1 MSLWEL
7 FVIAVGLSMDAFA
20 VSICNGLSVGKCKVK
35 HMLICGLYF
44 GAFQAIMP
52 SIGYLLGAQ
61 FETLV
66 SSIASYIAFALLA
79 LIGFNM
85 IRESCSKEEEEE
97 ATPDFSWCS
106 MLPLAV
112 ATSID
117 ALAVG
122 ITFAFLNYPI
132 VECITIIGLT
142 TFVLSIV
149 GVVVGNMFGS
159 RYQKKAEI
167 AGGIILIL
175 IGLKILFEHLG
186 ILVL

>member
-20 VSICNGLSVGKCKVK
+20 VSICKGLSVGKCKVK

-66 SSIASYIAFALLA
+66 TSVAPYIAFALLT

-97 ATPDFSWCS
+97 ATADFSWHS

-122 ITFAFLNYPI
+122 VSFALVRTNIWLAASLIGI
-132 VECITIIGLT
+132 VTLIICTI
-142 TFVLSIV
+142 
-149 GVVVGNMFGS
+149 GVRLGKRFGCLFS
-159 RYQKKAEI
+159 QKAEI
-167 AGGIILIL
+167 FGGIILIA
-175 IGLKILFEHLG
+175 IGVKILLESLLG
-186 ILVL
+186 

>member
-1 MSLWEL
+1 MDIVNLIM
-7 FVIAVGLSMDAFA
+7 IAVGLSMDAFA
-20 VSICNGLSVGKCKVK
+20 VSICKGLSVGKCRVR

-66 SSIASYIAFALLA
+66 SSISSYIAFALLA

-85 IRESCSKEEEEE
+85 IRESRSKEEEEE
-97 ATPDFSWCS
+97 ATPDFSWRS

-122 ITFAFLNYPI
+122 VSFAFLQVNI
-132 VECITIIGLT
+132 VPAVLFIGLT
-142 TFVLSIV
+142 TFVCSVIGVKVGSIFGDRYKSRAEFLG
-149 GVVVGNMFGS
+149 GVVL
-159 RYQKKAEI
+159 I
-167 AGGIILIL
+167 AM
-175 IGLKILFEHLG
+175 GLKILIEHL
-186 ILVL
+186 IA

>member
-20 VSICNGLSVGKCKVK
+20 VSICKGLSVGKCKVK

-66 SSIASYIAFALLA
+66 TSVAPYIAFALLT

-97 ATPDFSWCS
+97 ATCRRRFLRLSSGEYRTRC
-106 MLPLAV
+106 AV
-112 ATSID
+112 YWSDDIC
-117 ALAVG
+117 LQRG
-122 ITFAFLNYPI
+122 RR
-132 VECITIIGLT
+132 E
-142 TFVLSIV
+142 
-149 GVVVGNMFGS
+149 S
-159 RYQKKAEI
+159 RQ
-167 AGGIILIL
+167 
-175 IGLKILFEHLG
+175 HLRR
-186 ILVL
+186 

>member
-20 VSICNGLSVGKCKVK
+20 VSICKGLSVGKCKVK

-66 SSIASYIAFALLA
+66 TSVAPYIAFALLT

-97 ATPDFSWCS
+97 ATADFSWHS

-112 ATSID
+112 ATSIS
-117 ALAVG
+117 
-122 ITFAFLNYPI
+122 FAFLQVNI
-132 VECITIIGLT
+132 VPAVLFIGLT
-142 TFVLSIV
+142 TFVCSVV
-149 GVVVGNMFGS
+149 GVKVGSIFGDKYKARAEFFGGVVL
-159 RYQKKAEI
+159 I
-167 AGGIILIL
+167 AM
-175 IGLKILFEHLG
+175 GLKIVIEHL
-186 ILVL
+186 IA

>member
-20 VSICNGLSVGKCKVK
+20 VSICKGLSVGKCKVK

-66 SSIASYIAFALLA
+66 TSVAPYIAFALLT

-97 ATPDFSWCS
+97 ATRIFPGIPCYRWLSPQALTR
-106 MLPLAV
+106 LP
-112 ATSID
+112 S
-117 ALAVG
+117 
-122 ITFAFLNYPI
+122 AFPSP
-132 VECITIIGLT
+132 
-142 TFVLSIV
+142 F
-149 GVVVGNMFGS
+149 F
-159 RYQKKAEI
+159 R
-167 AGGIILIL
+167 
-175 IGLKILFEHLG
+175 
-186 ILVL
+186 

>member
-20 VSICNGLSVGKCKVK
+20 VSICKGLSVGKCKVK

-66 SSIASYIAFALLA
+66 TSVAPYIAFALLT

-97 ATPDFSWCS
+97 ATADFSWHS
-106 MLPLAV
+106 MLQLAV

-117 ALAVG
+117 ALAAG
-122 ITFAFLNYPI
+122 ISLAFMKVNIYFSVLLIGIVTFL
-132 VECITIIGLT
+132 VCIAGVRIGNVFGAKYKKGAEIIGGI
-142 TFVLSIV
+142 VLI
-149 GVVVGNMFGS
+149 F
-159 RYQKKAEI
+159 
-167 AGGIILIL
+167 
-175 IGLKILFEHLG
+175 IGLKILVEHLISG
-186 ILVL
+186 